1 MASAKKR
8 VEMAMASKAKLQSA
22 PYVQINTHVDDPQ
35 KSLEELFTA
44 GVRTH
49 EQRKHYERKK
59 HTIPISFNQRPV
71 SVKSR
76 GSSAGHSR
84 EGSSDDGIGSSGRQT
99 LSPSSVSSTH
109 FSGPYQGPVHTRQG
123 SAPALINCGGMEH
136 HSSRQIAAPVH
147 APSKS
152 LSVMAMTDVGDQQFT
167 SATHRTAK
175 SCDLDSEPNR
185 HLEMSF
191 TPDGQPFYIDHNSK
205 MTYWSDPRAK
215 SQSLDPLA
223 VGMNDPTIMQQ
234 PQQQPQQQPIG
245 HSLQPNDLDDGLGPL
260 PEGWMKNYDQNGDP
274 YFIDHI
280 NQTTTWYDPRI
291 PRHLQEERIRQRHAC
306 GRQDNDQTR
315 TNLYESPQDCSSS
328 LVQQLQMERRDMQ
341 QRQQQLCREGLID
354 PQWQNAQQY
363 QQAPISPMQHSQI
376 PQAYSNYCSPP
387 QPGRPQMMPTNYY
400 AHNRNISNDS
410 AVDNTMEVDYITS
423 AHMGMAPLQGTHHI
437 DPNLV
442 RDLTA
447 QDLNPRDFDQYLQLN
462 DNRSPAIA
470 KQYM

>member
-152 LSVMAMTDVGDQQFT
+152 LSAMAMTDVGDQQFT

-234 PQQQPQQQPIG
+234 PQQQPQQQSIAQ
-245 HSLQPNDLDDGLGPL
+245 SLQPNDLDDGLGPL

-306 GRQDNDQTR
+306 GRHDNDQAR

-341 QRQQQLCREGLID
+341 QRQQQLCREVWFIGFILM
-354 PQWQNAQQY
+354 N
-363 QQAPISPMQHSQI
+363 SH
-376 PQAYSNYCSPP
+376 
-387 QPGRPQMMPTNYY
+387 
-400 AHNRNISNDS
+400 
-410 AVDNTMEVDYITS
+410 
-423 AHMGMAPLQGTHHI
+423 
-437 DPNLV
+437 
-442 RDLTA
+442 LTFHA
-447 QDLNPRDFDQYLQLN
+447 IMREIFSYVGKSIESKLNMHLPCCLFHKL
-462 DNRSPAIA
+462 
-470 KQYM
+470 

>member
-1 MASAKKR
+1 M
-8 VEMAMASKAKLQSA
+8 
-22 PYVQINTHVDDPQ
+22 
-35 KSLEELFTA
+35 
-44 GVRTH
+44 
-49 EQRKHYERKK
+49 RKHLQRDL

-123 SAPALINCGGMEH
+123 SAPALINCGET
-136 HSSRQIAAPVH
+136 V
-147 APSKS
+147 
-152 LSVMAMTDVGDQQFT
+152 TWE
-167 SATHRTAK
+167 
-175 SCDLDSEPNR
+175 DSYS
-185 HLEMSF
+185 H
-191 TPDGQPFYIDHNSK
+191 DSK

-223 VGMNDPTIMQQ
+223 LAMNDPTIMQNPQNQPQ
-234 PQQQPQQQPIG
+234 PQQIQQQPVG

-306 GRQDNDQTR
+306 GRQENVDQSR
-315 TNLYESPQDCSSS
+315 ANPYDSSQDCSSS

-354 PQWQNAQQY
+354 PQWQSTQQY
-363 QQAPISPMQHSQI
+363 PAPVSPMQSSQM
-376 PQAYSNYCSPP
+376 PQAYSNYCS
-387 QPGRPQMMPTNYY
+387 QTQQGRPPVMPTNYY

-410 AVDNTMEVDYITS
+410 AVDNTMEVDYMS
-423 AHMGMAPLQGTHHI
+423 SVQMGMTPMQGAHHI

>member
-1 MASAKKR
+1 
-8 VEMAMASKAKLQSA
+8 
-22 PYVQINTHVDDPQ
+22 
-35 KSLEELFTA
+35 
-44 GVRTH
+44 
-49 EQRKHYERKK
+49 
-59 HTIPISFNQRPV
+59 
-71 SVKSR
+71 
-76 GSSAGHSR
+76 
-84 EGSSDDGIGSSGRQT
+84 
-99 LSPSSVSSTH
+99 
-109 FSGPYQGPVHTRQG
+109 
-123 SAPALINCGGMEH
+123 
-136 HSSRQIAAPVH
+136 
-147 APSKS
+147 
-152 LSVMAMTDVGDQQFT
+152 
-167 SATHRTAK
+167 
-175 SCDLDSEPNR
+175 
-185 HLEMSF
+185 
-191 TPDGQPFYIDHNSK
+191 

-234 PQQQPQQQPIG
+234 PQQQPQQQSIAQ
-245 HSLQPNDLDDGLGPL
+245 SLQPNDLDDGLGPL

-280 NQTTTWYDPRI
+280 NQTTTWSLVS
-291 PRHLQEERIRQRHAC
+291 RHLQEERIRQRHAC
-306 GRQDNDQTR
+306 GRHDNDQAR
-315 TNLYESPQDCSSS
+315 TNLYESPQ
-328 LVQQLQMERRDMQ
+328 
-341 QRQQQLCREGLID
+341 GLID
-354 PQWQNAQQY
+354 PQWQNTQQY
-363 QQAPISPMQHSQI
+363 QQAPISPMQHSQM

-423 AHMGMAPLQGTHHI
+423 AHIGMTPLQGTHHI